1 MVDCYNSRCKR
12 IWDSTRDFLA
22 VHYKFNKRFDN
33 EFWRAC
39 WEKVELGAAQEIVDY
54 YKENGPS
61 GLWRVPLFAETE
73 WRNFGIEGYLAL
85 LVGMQ
90 VPYRKT
96 FEPDS
101 ADREYWKKLREH
113 FRVEAERAY
122 SIPEALELIRSER
135 WEWPGELY
143 KRPQGIGLRK

>member
-1 MVDCYNSRCKR
+1 
-12 IWDSTRDFLA
+12 
-22 VHYKFNKRFDN
+22 
-33 EFWRAC
+33 
-39 WEKVELGAAQEIVDY
+39 
-54 YKENGPS
+54 
-61 GLWRVPLFAETE
+61 
-73 WRNFGIEGYLAL
+73 
-85 LVGMQ
+85 MQ